1 MVRPVVKIINK
12 YDAGFFPKSDEINLQ
27 SNENP
32 YPPPK
37 DVVESILK
45 AIDFVNRY
53 PDPEYGELKMAIA
66 EYLSIDKENIFLG
79 NGIGGC
85 INDICNALIE
95 QFDEVTIPMPSYTM
109 YVMYSMLREASL
121 NLPVYP
127 YYRIDF
133 ENLVESSKSSK
144 IVFLC
149 SPNNPTG
156 NSLSLE
162 GIREVA
168 ESVRGYVVVDEAYV
182 EFAKESALKLAD
194 EYENLIILRT
204 FSKFFGLAGL
214 RIGYGI
220 CKDDEVVSAI
230 EKIRLPFCISQVS
243 LQAGITALKCI
254 DYYNNIREKILKER
268 DFLFKELSKF
278 ERLDVFPSDA
288 NFILVRVKDNIGLSK
303 KLRERKILVRDVTG
317 LMGLEGEHVRIT
329 VGKPNENLALINAL
343 REILNE

>member
-12 YDAGFFPKSDEINLQ
+12 YNAGFFPKSDEINLQ

-32 YPPPK
+32 FPPPK
-37 DVVESILK
+37 DVVDSIVNAVNL
-45 AIDFVNRY
+45 VNRY
-53 PDPEYGELKMAIA
+53 PDPEYGELKLAIS
-66 EYLSIDKENIFLG
+66 EYLDVDVGNIFLG
-79 NGIGGC
+79 SGIGDC
-85 INDICNALIE
+85 IYNICNVLIE
-95 QFDEVTIPMPSYTM
+95 SLDEVVIPMPSYTM
-109 YVMYSMLREASL
+109 YVMYSMLREATL

-133 ENLVESSKSSK
+133 ENLVEFSRNSK

-156 NSLSLE
+156 NSLSLNR
-162 GIREVA
+162 IKSVA

-182 EFAKESALKLAD
+182 EFAGKSALKLVD
-194 EYENLIILRT
+194 EYENLIVLRS

-220 CKDDEVVSAI
+220 CKDYEVVSAI

-254 DYYNNIREKILKER
+254 DYYNNIRNIIVRER
-268 DFLFKELSKF
+268 DLS
-278 ERLDVFPSDA
+278 
-288 NFILVRVKDNIGLSK
+288 
-303 KLRERKILVRDVTG
+303 
-317 LMGLEGEHVRIT
+317 
-329 VGKPNENLALINAL
+329 LIH
-343 REILNE
+343 I